1 MGQMRS
7 SFLLST
13 VLAVAVG
20 ACSSDALQ
28 AGLER
33 YNGDPVSELVAR
45 LGPASSEPPASGGPL
60 YIWATGPSLTGS
72 DTTCALR
79 VNVDDE
85 QRITAADWA
94 GNYGACR
101 YLSQRLQGQY

>member
-1 MGQMRS
+1 MRS

-33 YNGDPVSELVAR
+33 YKGDPVSELVAR
-45 LGPASSEPPASGGPL
+45 LGPASSEPSASGGPL
-60 YIWATGPSLTGS
+60 YVWATGPSLTGS
-72 DTTCALR
+72 NTTCALR
-79 VNVDDE
+79 VSVDDE

>member
-1 MGQMRS
+1 MRS
-7 SFLLST
+7 SFLLSA

-33 YNGDPVSELVAR
+33 YQGDHVSELVAR
-45 LGPASSEPPASGGPL
+45 LGPASSEPSATSGPV
-60 YIWATGPSLTGS
+60 YVWATGSSLMGS
-72 DTTCALR
+72 ASTCALR
-79 VNVDDE
+79 VHVDGD
-85 QRITAADWA
+85 QRVVAGDWT

-101 YLSQRLQGQY
+101 HLSQRLQGQY